1 MKIGVLGA
9 GHMGSAMI
17 RGLAN
22 KYDVNDIFVNGHR
35 VSPRLLALQKEI
47 GFQMMEN
54 NDFSAMDML
63 IVATPAPV
71 TIDAIIN
78 VTVGDDTIIVSAA
91 QGVSAKGIKNI
102 FPKNSVICMIPNIPV
117 AVNAGCIAVEKGGF
131 ATPEAT
137 EKANEVLG
145 SLGTLI
151 PVKSKDLGIA
161 GTVGGCGPAFVDVF
175 LSALGDAAVQNG
187 LDRETAYKVAASM
200 VTGSAKMALDTGLN
214 PSDLKD
220 QVTSPGGSTIKG
232 VVALDANGFRNAVN
246 QAVNKANGT
255 YKDE

>member
-9 GHMGSAMI
+9 GHMGRAMI

-71 TIDAIIN
+71 TIDALIN

-102 FPKNSVICMIPNIPV
+102 F
-117 AVNAGCIAVEKGGF
+117 
-131 ATPEAT
+131 
-137 EKANEVLG
+137 
-145 SLGTLI
+145 
-151 PVKSKDLGIA
+151 
-161 GTVGGCGPAFVDVF
+161 
-175 LSALGDAAVQNG
+175 
-187 LDRETAYKVAASM
+187 
-200 VTGSAKMALDTGLN
+200 
-214 PSDLKD
+214 LKI
-220 QVTSPGGSTIKG
+220 Q
-232 VVALDANGFRNAVN
+232 
-246 QAVNKANGT
+246 
-255 YKDE
+255 